1 MALPKEPRQK
11 MINMMYLVLTA
22 MLALNVS
29 AEVLNAFK
37 TVDKAIN
44 NSNQVISEKNDLTY
58 QSFADKLAD
67 PQTAAKAKDWAPKA
81 DKAKTLTQELFDYIE
96 SIKLELK
103 TGSHLKILE
112 DGTEQYKE
120 SDLNTPTS
128 IMENQGRG
136 EEIYNKLAQYKTDM
150 LSIFDP
156 NEFKDNPSFNDQYIK
171 DIEQMTKSFP
181 VDLTVPASKSANNY
195 SNDAKGWTSTYF
207 KMTPTVAAVTIL
219 SKIQNDLRN
228 AEAMVVDYCHQQVGA
243 VKVVYDE
250 FQVIA
255 QPSTTYALQGDEIE
269 ITAGIGAFSKSALP
283 DIVING
289 AKQEL
294 NANGTANYK
303 FKAGTPGEHKV
314 IVNVTYTKPDGTKVT
329 VPKEVKYTV
338 GIPSGASV
346 FLEKMNVLYIGVD
359 NPLTVSGGSTGSE
372 KVSVSF
378 DNGTI
383 TKESGDR
390 YIAKPTK
397 QGLSSIKV
405 TANGKTYSFPMRV
418 KTLPDPAVFIGGKKG
433 GDMPAAEF
441 KAMGGVVAR
450 LEDSDFEAP
459 FRVVSYKV
467 GVQGGPVQM
476 YAEAQN
482 QGNRWNGNAANL
494 ISRTGPGSKVF
505 VEEIVV
511 VGPDGRN
518 RTLPGIVFS
527 LK

>member
-44 NSNQVISEKNDLTY
+44 TSNDVITQKNELTY
-58 QSFADKLAD
+58 QSFADKVED
-67 PQTAAKAKDWAPKA
+67 PQTMAKAKVWAPKA
-81 DKAKTLTQELFDYIE
+81 QQAKVLTEDLYAYIE
-96 SIKLELK
+96 TIKLEMKQGSGLK
-103 TGSHLKILE
+103 VLE

-120 SDLNTPTS
+120 SDLNTPTH
-128 IMENQGRG
+128 IMENLGRG
-136 EEIYNKLAQYKTDM
+136 EELYNKLNQYKSDIFA
-150 LSIFDP
+150 IFDP
-156 NEFKDNPSFNDQYIK
+156 NEFNDNPTFKEGYEK
-171 DIEQMTKSFP
+171 DIQSMKNSFP
-181 VDLTVPASKSANNY
+181 VDLTVPKSKSANNY
-195 SNDAKGWTSTYF
+195 DNDAKGWTSSFF

-219 SKIQNDLRN
+219 SKIQNDLKN
-228 AEAMVVDYCHQQVGA
+228 AEALVVDYFHQQVGA
-243 VKVVYDE
+243 VKVVYDAFE
-250 FQVIA
+250 VIA
-255 QPSTTYALQGDEIE
+255 QPSTTYALQGDPIE

-283 DIVING
+283 KIYVNG
-289 AKQEL
+289 QEQKL
-294 NANGTANYK
+294 TEKGTALYK
-303 FKAGTPGEHKV
+303 FNASTPGEHTVNVKV
-314 IVNVTYTKPDGTKVT
+314 IFTKPDGTPEEKVI
-329 VPKEVKYTV
+329 PVKYTV
-338 GIPSGASV
+338 GVPSGASV
-346 FLEKMNVLYIGVD
+346 FLEKMNVMYIGVD

-378 DNGTI
+378 DAGTI
-383 TKESGDR
+383 SKVSGDR

-397 QGLSSIKV
+397 QGLASVKV
-405 TANGKTYSFPMRV
+405 TANGKTYSFPMRI
-418 KTLPDPAVFIGGKKG
+418 KTLPDPAVFIGAKRG

-459 FRVVSYKV
+459 FKVVSYKV
-467 GVQGGPVQM
+467 GVQGGPIQM

-482 QGNRWNGNAANL
+482 QGNRWSGNAANL

-518 RTLPGIVFS
+518 RTLPGIIFT